1 MVLTYKFEKQVAYIF
16 HKSPCLILCVFHFN
30 ISANSPLVSILYGAS
45 HRDKYQ
51 RCHSLCGKTFQR
63 KLLPSPPVSSR
74 SLRKLLNVMC
84 WIFNLGFFI
93 VFGKSCLVVDA
104 FFISSLAECSFNISV
119 SLEVSLYGALAFKVS
134 LHFQLSIRWSN

>member
-63 KLLPSPPVSSR
+63 KLLPSLLFLRDLNVNFSTWCVEYLTWVSS
-74 SLRKLLNVMC
+74 
-84 WIFNLGFFI
+84 
-93 VFGKSCLVVDA
+93 SCLVVDA
-104 FFISSLAECSFNISV
+104 FFISSLAECFFNISV

-134 LHFQLSIRWSN
+134 LHFRLSIRWSNWL